1 MLVPVSFFDLNLIET
16 IWNESNSLK
25 STFDLR
31 SWIRKLIIQ
40 ISKFN
45 NNDNLIIRISKHE
58 QRKHLNLLYAFNPWN
73 LYYHMKHMSFLLI

>member
-1 MLVPVSFFDLNLIET
+1 MLVPVSFFDLNLIGR

-31 SWIRKLIIQ
+31 SRIRKLIIW

-45 NNDNLIIRISKHE
+45 NNDNLIIRISKYE
-58 QRKHLNLLYAFNPWN
+58 QRKRLNLLYAFNRWN
-73 LYYHMKHMSFLLI
+73 LYYYMKHMNSLLI